1 MPSAAIRVNTLVPP
15 QDVPLGALVNLS
27 NLGTGGEVTFS
38 WILIDQPEG
47 PADSLV
53 GAATATPTITPTKE
67 GSYLL
72 MLTVNAGLN
81 TQQIDVQK
89 FRVRNLIDG
98 RAYPA
103 AGETTQ
109 QNLARGWAEEVN
121 RELGD
126 ITSLRKDPGRVAGQ
140 IAVNGTTPN
149 LTVLYASDTAEIKTG
164 YPGAERVP
172 LFDVALA
179 TTASMVRGGL
189 YLLDR
194 GVVNP
199 SAPVANE
206 VVWARM
212 SGAAYGLTLGGGAVG
227 DPVYVSDT
235 GSVAL
240 APGTYHRS
248 VGRIV
253 AVRGTE
259 VDVEWNGTR
268 QLQQAGS
275 LVRMGS
281 RGVMPAAMGTIWP
294 LAFGFST
301 IAATDGATI
310 AGVTAGV
317 TISYPTPKPGRWSRL
332 FAWCS
337 FNDDPRGLTFTAYK
351 NGVAQLLTVSLAS
364 SGAPPTVDTD
374 SDVDEAHAFDF
385 EAGDAVEVRVTN
397 DTGFGTFDEVNGI
410 GAAVYEQLYE

>member
-1 MPSAAIRVNTLVPP
+1 MPTAAIRVNALVPP
-15 QDVPLGALVNLS
+15 QDVSLGALVNLS
-27 NLGTGGEVTFS
+27 NAGTGGEVTFS
-38 WILIDQPEG
+38 WVLMDQPEG
-47 PADSLV
+47 PADALI

-72 MLTVNAGLN
+72 MLTVNAGQN

-89 FRVRNLIDG
+89 FRVRNFIDG

-126 ITSLRKDPGRVAGQ
+126 VTSLRKDPGRIAGQ

-149 LTVLYASDTAEIKTG
+149 LTVLYASDTAEIKAG

-172 LFDVALA
+172 LLAVALA
-179 TTASMVRGGL
+179 TTSAMMRGGL

-206 VVWARM
+206 IVWARAL
-212 SGAAYGLTLGGGAVG
+212 GVAYGLALGGGAVG
-227 DPVYVSDT
+227 DPVYVSDA
-235 GSVAL
+235 GAVAL
-240 APGTYHRS
+240 VPGTYHRA

-253 AVRGTE
+253 AVRGAE

-268 QLQQAGS
+268 QLQQVGS

-281 RGVMPAAMGTIWP
+281 RGVMPAVMGTVWP

-310 AGVTAGV
+310 VGVTAGV
-317 TISYPTPKPGRWSRL
+317 AISYRAAKPGRWSRL
-332 FAWCS
+332 HAWCS
-337 FNDDPRGLTFTAYK
+337 FNDDPRGLTLTAYK
-351 NGVAQLLTVSLAS
+351 NGVAQALTVSLAS
-364 SGAPPTVDTD
+364 SGAPPTVDAGE
-374 SDVDEAHAFDF
+374 DVNEAHAFEF
-385 EAGDAVEVRVTN
+385 EAGDAIEVRVTN
-397 DTGFGTFDEVNGI
+397 DTGFGAFDEINGL
-410 GAAVYEQLYE
+410 GATVYEQLYD